1 MHRNSAIL
9 TVVGLAVLGM
19 APLPVFADLGQSA
32 TGSPHRTRPT
42 PRQTAQSAGAKA
54 EALIEKSD
62 YAAAEPL
69 LLKAVAD
76 DPKDWQAWYYLG
88 YVYSATERNEKA
100 IEAYRHAVT
109 ENPKLFEAN
118 LNLGLL
124 LATAGNRPEAAKFLT
139 AATTLKPESEPE
151 QGLFRAYYAL
161 GRLLAAD
168 NPTGAT
174 AALKR
179 ATELRP
185 REAAPHVELAQLLE
199 KQQDAAGAEKE
210 YLAAS
215 ALEPNNLETATGLA
229 NIYTRSKRLPE
240 AENALRKVLALSPK
254 DAAAHLQLARVLTE
268 LKKTDEATA
277 EFAAAQQLTP
287 NDPEIL
293 KESAKQQ
300 LAAKKYAEAEASLR
314 TLIQLQPKDPE
325 LHFAIAS
332 ALLNQHKYADA
343 QQAYLMTVKLK
354 PDWGEAYSE
363 LAVAAS
369 SNKDYMLCLR
379 ALAARAKFLPETPGT
394 YFLRATA
401 FDHLKDFKQASDNY
415 KHFLAEANGKF
426 PDQEWQARHRLIA
439 IDPETR
445 AKHK

>member
-19 APLPVFADLGQSA
+19 ASVPALAQSSQSA
-32 TGSPHRTRPT
+32 PKVPRRTRPAAQQ
-42 PRQTAQSAGAKA
+42 PIQSAGAKA
-54 EALIEKSD
+54 EALIEKND

-88 YVYSATERNEKA
+88 YLYSATDRNEKA
-100 IEAYRHAVT
+100 IDAYSHAVA

-124 LATAGNRPEAAKFLT
+124 LATAGNRVDAAKYLT
-139 AATTLKPESEPE
+139 AATTLKPQSDPD
-151 QGLFRAYYAL
+151 QSLFRAWYAL
-161 GRLLAAD
+161 GRLLSTD
-168 NPTGAT
+168 NPPQAT

-179 ATELRP
+179 AAELHP
-185 REAAPHVELAQLLE
+185 KEAGPHIELAQLLE
-199 KQQDAAGAEKE
+199 RQHDLAAAEKE
-210 YLAAS
+210 FLAALT
-215 ALEPNNLETATGLA
+215 LEPSNIEAATGVA
-229 NIYTRSKRLPE
+229 NIYLQSKRLPE
-240 AENALRKVLALSPK
+240 AETALRKLVALCPK
-254 DAAAHLQLARVLTE
+254 DAAAHLQLARVLAE
-268 LKKTDEATA
+268 LKKTDEASA

-300 LAAKKYAEAEASLR
+300 LAAKKYAEAETSLR
-314 TLIQLQPKDPE
+314 TLIQQKPNDPE

-379 ALAARAKFLPETPGT
+379 ALAAREKFLPETPGT

>member
-19 APLPVFADLGQSA
+19 ASVPAL
-32 TGSPHRTRPT
+32 
-42 PRQTAQSAGAKA
+42 AQSARQRSKA
-54 EALIEKSD
+54 PQRTGTHKTYESDGSKAVALIEKND

-69 LLKAVAD
+69 LLKSIAD

-88 YVYSATERNEKA
+88 YLYSATDRSDKA
-100 IEAYRHAVT
+100 IAAYRHAVT

-124 LATAGNRPEAAKFLT
+124 LATSGNRADAAKYLT
-139 AATTLKPESEPE
+139 AATSLKPESDPD
-151 QGLFRAYYAL
+151 QALFRAFYAL
-161 GRLLAAD
+161 GRLLSTDNAA
-168 NPTGAT
+168 GAT
-174 AALKR
+174 TALRR

-185 REAAPHVELAQLLE
+185 KEPEPHVELAQVLE
-199 KQQDAAGAEKE
+199 NQQDLAAAEKE
-210 YLAAS
+210 YLAAAS
-215 ALEPNNLETATGLA
+215 LDPNSLEAATGLV

-240 AENALRKVLALSPK
+240 AEGALRKLIALSPK

-268 LKKTDEATA
+268 LKKDDEATA

-287 NDPEIL
+287 NNPDIL
-293 KESAKQQ
+293 RESAKQQ

-314 TLIQLQPKDPE
+314 TLLQQKPNDPE

-343 QQAYLMTVKLK
+343 QQAYLATVKLK
-354 PDWGEAYSE
+354 PDWGEAYGE

-369 SNKDYMLCLR
+369 SNQDYMLCLR

-415 KHFLAEANGKF
+415 KQFLAQAGGKY